1 VAQRAVGAM
10 PLAFTRRRQ
19 GCRDDPLDKHPK
31 TRVYVAGLGV
41 RGMANTSFSTQI
53 PIWGT
58 TGPLEPIL
66 DENNS
71 RNPYSPHDPKYFR
84 L

>member
-1 VAQRAVGAM
+1 M
-10 PLAFTRRRQ
+10 PLALHDA
-19 GCRDDPLDKHPK
+19 GKVAADDPLDKHPK

-41 RGMANTSFSTQI
+41 RGMTNTSFSTQI

-71 RNPYSPHDPKYFR
+71 RNRYSPHDPKYFR